1 MTVTALSDCLSP
13 CSYTKCSLVQL
24 IVVVIF
30 ISNFFYGI
38 ILLNLHF
45 LFLLKNGQEMNKT
58 EEEMNQDV
66 MNDGH
71 NANVD
76 FDLNELPPDDADN
89 PSS

>member
-1 MTVTALSDCLSP
+1 M
-13 CSYTKCSLVQL
+13 
-24 IVVVIF
+24 
-30 ISNFFYGI
+30 
-38 ILLNLHF
+38 
-45 LFLLKNGQEMNKT
+45 LLKNGQEMDIT